1 MTDFSG
7 PDISMATADEQLE
20 AASQRAGL
28 PPAIPAHDPI
38 DWMKKNLFNSP
49 GNSVLSVIFGGL
61 ALVIVRWLMG
71 LIFEEAVDWTAVATN
86 LRLLFTYNYPAE
98 QYGRIWFSVGTLF
111 VGVGF
116 TMAAWGVDPRIHVK
130 KLASNGMSLGGFLL
144 VGGVIAPPAVPG
156 SVRVGLL
163 VIGAVLIAASY
174 AASHL
179 LGDRSISFL
188 TFLSGVGLFVIAV
201 AWLVPFGRHEFR
213 DGGVISESGTINPST
228 KIPWTILI
236 GILIGALVV
245 GRSLVG
251 VLNASILR
259 LAMVVFWIMGPAFL
273 IFLVLRDPTFDWDKV
288 VREDLPIAAAFIIV
302 GSALL
307 YWMTNPKVGEIGRAV
322 AALFVGVAAFQFVA
336 AFLGLYGMQ
345 QKTRISFI
353 VLALFALA
361 APTFAGEKA
370 ARYRYVAVWIGTV
383 LLGHWL
389 ITGINTESTLQL
401 SSPPF
406 LGGFALTLSIS
417 YYVML
422 ASFPLG
428 ILLALARTSKMPIF
442 RVLATLYIE
451 FVRGVPLITILF
463 FFSVILNLFLPSGM
477 EVSELA
483 AVFLGYALF
492 SAAYMAENIRGGL
505 QSIRRGQF
513 EASDALGLTTAQRT
527 IFIVL
532 PQALRVTIPNIV
544 GQSIATFKETSLIAI
559 VGGFDLL
566 RVANSS
572 IPSQPGFIGQNRP
585 ALLFICLIYWVFS
598 YSMSR
603 ASRNLET
610 KLGVGTR

>member
-1 MTDFSG
+1 MSELGEIHID
-7 PDISMATADEQLE
+7 PEQD
-20 AASQRAGL
+20 AAPL
-28 PPAIPAHDPI
+28 VPAHGPV
-38 DWMKKNLFNSP
+38 DWMKKNLFSSR
-49 GNSVLSVIFGGL
+49 GNSVLTVVFGAL
-61 ALVIVRWLMG
+61 ALIIIRWLMG
-71 LIFEEAVDWTAVATN
+71 LIFEGAVNWNAVATN
-86 LRLLFTYNYPAE
+86 LRLLFTYNYPSE
-98 QYGRIWFSVGTLF
+98 QYIRIWFSVGVLF
-111 VGVGF
+111 VAIGLSI
-116 TMAAWGVDPRIHVK
+116 AAWGVDPRIPVK
-130 KLASNGMSLGGFLL
+130 KLASNAMSLGGFLI
-144 VGGVIAPPAVPG
+144 VGAAIAPPDVPG

-163 VIGAVLIAASY
+163 VVGVVLVAIGFGANRAF
-174 AASHL
+174 
-179 LGDRSISFL
+179 GEQSISFL
-188 TFLSGVGLFVIAV
+188 ALLSGIGAFWIAV
-201 AWLVPFGRHEFR
+201 AWLVPFGRNEFA
-213 DGGVISESGTINPST
+213 DGALIDEPGTINPST
-228 KIPWTILI
+228 KVPWTILI
-236 GILIGALVV
+236 LLLLATVVAGRALVRV
-245 GRSLVG
+245 VSPQL
-251 VLNASILR
+251 LR
-259 LAMVVFWIMGPAFL
+259 MTMVIFWVIGPAFL
-273 IFLVLRDPTFDWDKV
+273 IFLVLRDPAFDWDKV
-288 VREDLPIAAAFIIV
+288 VREDLPIAAAFLII
-302 GSALL
+302 GSAVL
-307 YWMTNPKVGEIGRAV
+307 YWLTDPKLGELGRGV
-322 AALFVGVAAFQFVA
+322 AAFLVGLAAFQFVA
-336 AFLGLYGMQ
+336 AFLGLYGVQ
-345 QKTRISFI
+345 QKVRISFV

-370 ARYRYVAVWIGTV
+370 ARYRFVGAWVGTV

-389 ITGINTESTLQL
+389 ITGINTESTLDIAA
-401 SSPPF
+401 PPF

-428 ILLALARTSKMPIF
+428 IILALGRTSKMPIF
-442 RVLATLYIE
+442 RVLSTLYIE

-463 FFSVILNLFLPSGM
+463 FFSVILNLFLPNGM

-532 PQALRVTIPNIV
+532 PQALRVTIPNLV
-544 GQSIATFKETSLIAI
+544 GQAIATFKETSLIAI

-572 IPSQPGFIGQNRP
+572 IPSQPGFLGQNRP

-603 ASRNLET
+603 ASRSLET